1 MMIRA
6 SATVFILFL
15 AMTCRYASAQYFST
29 GQEPASIRWKQI
41 KARHVKVVFPEYYE
55 SAAPWLAAYIDE
67 VSPLISSSL
76 NCNPRRIPLLL
87 HTQSAT
93 SNALVAWAPARM
105 EFYTTPGQ
113 DIYPQP
119 WLEQLVLH
127 EYRHVVQI
135 SKLEQGLTRVIGLVF
150 GQQGTAAILGLY
162 VPPWFLEGDAICS
175 ETALSRSGRGRQPLF
190 EMKLRTQL
198 LEKGAYTFDK
208 AVFGSYRDFVPN
220 HYELGYHLVAWGR
233 KEYGAGIWEHTLNR
247 VAKRPYMVTPFQKGI
262 RDVSG
267 KRKRPFYQACMTELQ
282 ALWEVQDAG
291 IHQSGAHR
299 ISTGPDQYT
308 SYRHPFYI
316 SDTLILAMRS
326 GLDDITRFVGIGA
339 GGSERIIFTPGYLKT
354 ETLSCAAGK
363 ICWIETRPD
372 PRWQNRSYTVVRIHD
387 LASRKTNDLKVRM
400 RLFAPALSD
409 DGSMLAAVHADSLGR
424 YAILVMDASS
434 ASVIKRIPVP
444 VNTFPQMP
452 AWAGDEMLIA
462 ILLCGEGKCI
472 AKFDLASGRSKMLT
486 QWDYADIS
494 QPVYH
499 APYVFFTG
507 SWSGISDIYALHLE
521 QGGIYQVTDSRFGA
535 LDPGLS
541 DDGSRLLFSDYTAMG
556 HRILALPVDPDEWRP
571 LNEVEYRSA
580 GLHEAIALQETP
592 APDGSD
598 ITPAANPSK
607 RYSKASM
614 LFNFHSWAPLGIDVS
629 SYSIRPGISVM
640 SQNLLSSSFLSAGYG
655 YNLAEEAGTV
665 YGEYSYRGWY
675 PVIDLY
681 AGHGLRREYVYI
693 PGKTA
698 ISWKETNLRAGL
710 RLPLQ
715 FRKGRYQGSIQPQLY
730 AQQSFRRI
738 SDESPVSFRKNDI
751 FSMGY
756 SLSLT
761 RQAKMSYRDIY
772 PAWGQAL
779 GLYYRDTPFDRDN
792 NSYLAA
798 ATASLYVPGIL
809 RHHGLNIYAGY
820 QQRQTG
826 DYKFSDMVAY
836 PRGYSA
842 LQDEELFTLR
852 LTYVLP
858 LACPD
863 WSLGPVL
870 YLKRIRGAVFGDY
883 AEGLDQGISNIYRSC
898 GADLIFETH
907 ILRFV
912 APFDLGIRG
921 VYFPDTGAGG
931 LEFIFG
937 FGMGAFYGSQGSD
950 PGMPV
955 F

>member
-1 MMIRA
+1 MMIRPLVA
-6 SATVFILFL
+6 VIILFL
-15 AMTCRYASAQYFST
+15 AMSCRWASAQYYST

-41 KARHVKVVFPEYYE
+41 KARHVKVVFPDYYE
-55 SAAPWLAAYIDE
+55 STAGWLAAYLDT
-67 VSPLISSSL
+67 VAPLISSSM
-76 NCNPRRIPLLL
+76 NRQPRRIPLLL

-93 SNALVAWAPARM
+93 SNALAAWAPARM

-113 DIYPQP
+113 DIYAQP
-119 WLEQLVLH
+119 WLEQLSLH

-135 SKLEQGLTRVIGLVF
+135 SKLEQGLTKVIGLIF

-175 ETALSRSGRGRQPLF
+175 ETALSLSGRGRQPLF

-267 KRKRPFYQACMTELQ
+267 KRKKAFYETCMSELQ
-282 ALWEVQDAG
+282 ALWEMQDAG
-291 IHQSGAHR
+291 MRAAGTSQ
-299 ISTGPDQYT
+299 ISAGPEQYT
-308 SYRHPFYI
+308 SYRHPFYVND
-316 SDTLILAMRS
+316 SLVLAMRS

-354 ETLSCAAGK
+354 ETLSYAAGK
-363 ICWIETRPD
+363 ICWLETRPD
-372 PRWQNRSYTVVRIHD
+372 PRWHNRSYTMVRIHD
-387 LASRKTNDLKVRM
+387 LASSKTNDLKVRM
-400 RLFAPALSD
+400 RLFAPALSA
-409 DGSMLAAVHADSLGR
+409 DGSMLAAVHADSLGQ
-424 YAILVMDASS
+424 YAILVMDART
-434 ASVIKRIPVP
+434 ARVLRQIPVP

-462 ILLCGEGKCI
+462 VLLGGEGKCI
-472 AKFDLASGRSKMLT
+472 AKFDLASGRNKMLT
-486 QWDYADIS
+486 HWDHADIS
-494 QPVYH
+494 RPVYH

-507 SWSGISDIYALHLE
+507 SWSGISNIYALHLE
-521 QGGIYQVTDSRFGA
+521 QGGIYQVTASRFGA
-535 LDPGLS
+535 LDPSLS
-541 DDGSRLLFSDYTAMG
+541 DDGSMLLFSDYTATG
-556 HRILALPVDPDEWRP
+556 HRILASTLNPDEWLP
-571 LNEVEYRSA
+571 LSKVGYRSA
-580 GLHEAIALQETP
+580 GLHEAIAVQESL
-592 APDGSD
+592 APEGSD
-598 ITPAANPSK
+598 MALTSYPSK
-607 RYSKASM
+607 KYSKAAS

-629 SYSIRPGISVM
+629 SYSIRPGVSVM

-738 SDESPVSFRKNDI
+738 SDESPVSFRKDDI

-756 SLSLT
+756 SLSLS

-772 PAWGQAL
+772 PSWGQAL

-798 ATASLYVPGIL
+798 AVASLYVPGIL
-809 RHHGLNIYAGY
+809 RHQGLNIYAGY

-826 DYKFSDMVAY
+826 YYKFSDVVAY
-836 PRGYSA
+836 PRGYSG
-842 LQDEELFTLR
+842 LQDEELFALR
-852 LTYVLP
+852 LTYVFP

-870 YLKRIRGAVFGDY
+870 YLKRIRGGVFGDY
-883 AEGLDQGISNIYRSC
+883 AEGLDEGTGSVYRSC

-912 APFDLGIRG
+912 APFDLGVRG
-921 VYFPDTGAGG
+921 VYFPDTGTGG

-937 FGMGAFYGSQGSD
+937 FGLGAFYAGQD
-950 PGMPV
+950 NVPGIAV